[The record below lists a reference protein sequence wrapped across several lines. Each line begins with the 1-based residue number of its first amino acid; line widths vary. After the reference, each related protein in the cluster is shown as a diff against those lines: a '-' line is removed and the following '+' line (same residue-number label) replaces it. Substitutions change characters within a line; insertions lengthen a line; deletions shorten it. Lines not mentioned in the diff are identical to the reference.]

1 MIELENDAFWGRLG
15 LFKRFVRPQLLR
27 TFHLVCFLPSHD
39 YHCTTYCQWKLVVS
53 EDVLDQFDSEGIR
66 DTPLCPLKS
75 SLLLLLMQHALLGA
89 GTTDAKMGECYSCRF
104 KYGVVT
110 VSQSS
115 SPHSRLVQQAEDTAV
130 DFVHNLKPLR
140 LYFKATGFLHIAG
153 LGCAKGGKTPTSCLC
168 PYPLWIY
175 VMKEWVPSIQDSII
189 HRRCPEQLHTFR
201 MLNRLAYC

>member
-1 MIELENDAFWGRLG
+1 
-15 LFKRFVRPQLLR
+15 
-27 TFHLVCFLPSHD
+27 
-39 YHCTTYCQWKLVVS
+39 
-53 EDVLDQFDSEGIR
+53 
-66 DTPLCPLKS
+66 
-75 SLLLLLMQHALLGA
+75 MQYALLGA

-153 LGCAKGGKTPTSCLC
+153 LGCAKGECSLEFRGRRDDIKILKAASCA
-168 PYPLWIY
+168 
-175 VMKEWVPSIQDSII
+175 PSKV
-189 HRRCPEQLHTFR
+189 HTQEHENQE
-201 MLNRLAYC
+201 M